1 MLKKILISLIISFVV
16 FCLQAYL
23 SFQFL
28 LWLNP
33 PYVIV
38 DGQIRYTMPLG
49 PAILSFIIGA
59 IGALVTFV
67 LCFRKVKKQK

>member
-33 PYVIV
+33 PYVII
-38 DGQIRYTMPLG
+38 DGQIRHTMPLG
-49 PAILSFIIGA
+49 AVIYSMLFGIIVAII
-59 IGALVTFV
+59 TFV
-67 LCFRKVKKQK
+67 LCLWRLKRKN